1 MALVKRYKI
10 HGQVLAAA
18 CPACPS
24 HVGAGY
30 VSVLCLPW
38 KMLMKVVSADG
49 MDAVVDVVVSVGPGV
64 VVVDVVTASLSP

>member
-1 MALVKRYKI
+1 M
-10 HGQVLAAA
+10 AA

-38 KMLMKVVSADG
+38 KMLMKVVVSAHG
-49 MDAVVDVVVSVGPGV
+49 MDAVVDVVVSVGPGAV
-64 VVVDVVTASLSP
+64 AGVDVVTASLSP

>member
-1 MALVKRYKI
+1 MAP
-10 HGQVLAAA
+10 AA

-24 HVGAGY
+24 HVGAGCY

-38 KMLMKVVSADG
+38 KMLMKVVSAHG
-49 MDAVVDVVVSVGPGV
+49 MDAVVDVVVSVGPGA